1 MDRSNLDWNVYLVNL
16 PERKDRLR
24 LAERELE
31 RVGWHIGARG
41 VTLFSATKFSERR
54 GFPSSSIRGAFHSH
68 SECLRAGLRQGDRDV
83 VLLEDD
89 IAFASC
95 LPKLM
100 PSLRAELAKTAWDF
114 CYLGHEHTGEI
125 ERASSRTQHVNL
137 VPYASPIIGLHFCIV
152 SHRILPRLI
161 DHLDRVALGRE
172 GDDDYGPMPIDG
184 AFNTFR
190 RLNSDLSTFIADPK
204 LGWQRPSR
212 SDITPK
218 FFDRL
223 EFLRPAVTA
232 LRNIKDTAN
241 RWRS

>member
-1 MDRSNLDWNVYLVNL
+1 MNAPLPYWNVYLVNL

-24 LAERELE
+24 AAEKELA
-31 RVGWHIGARG
+31 RVGWHVGPRG
-41 VTLFSATKFSERR
+41 VTLFSATKFTERG
-54 GFPSSSIRGAFHSH
+54 GFPSPSVRGAFHSH
-68 SECLRAGLRQGDRDV
+68 SECLKAGLQQRDRDV

-95 LPKLM
+95 LRTLM
-100 PSLRAELAKTAWDF
+100 PSIYSELGKISWDF
-114 CYLGHEHTGEI
+114 CYLGHEHTGNI
-125 ERASSRTQHVNL
+125 ERAGPRTEHMHLSS
-137 VPYASPIIGLHFCIV
+137 YAGPIIGLHFCIV
-152 SHRILPRLI
+152 SRRILPRLI

-172 GDDDYGPMPIDG
+172 GDDDYGPMPVDG

-190 RLNSDLSTFIADPK
+190 RLNSDVCTFIADPK

-232 LRNIKDTAN
+232 LRNIKDMAN
-241 RWRS
+241 RWLS